1 MPNDAPRIISKNRGK
16 STEIRHSVSDWAR
29 STASNGQSKYSTSD
43 DISQAWGPNYRGA
56 TFVAAA
62 FHNAGVFDDN
72 FIKGNG
78 WKNGAGY
85 LQPLLSSNVNFQNIS
100 NKVDA
105 SRCSD
110 LEEGDILIDSNL
122 TESAIYTGEC
132 TIAQASDGKNGKIA
146 GGGVKVVNYYNAP
159 WSYIYR
165 YEANPGKQD
174 FPTPAPS
181 PRPPDKPGFNNRPQY
196 TQLNPSVASVIRDD
210 LTCKESDL
218 SDLEKKYCSMT
229 VVGNE
234 NDLLNTVGNV
244 ISTVYT
250 WVGIIA
256 VIMIIIGGIMYSTS
270 AGNPKKVKTAK
281 DTIFY
286 ALIGLIVALSAFAIT
301 NFVLRSL

>member
-1 MPNDAPRIISKNRGK
+1 M
-16 STEIRHSVSDWAR
+16 
-29 STASNGQSKYSTSD
+29 
-43 DISQAWGPNYRGA
+43 
-56 TFVAAA
+56 
-62 FHNAGVFDDN
+62 
-72 FIKGNG
+72 
-78 WKNGAGY
+78 
-85 LQPLLSSNVNFQNIS
+85 
-100 NKVDA
+100 
-105 SRCSD
+105 
-110 LEEGDILIDSNL
+110 
-122 TESAIYTGEC
+122 
-132 TIAQASDGKNGKIA
+132 
-146 GGGVKVVNYYNAP
+146 
-159 WSYIYR
+159 
-165 YEANPGKQD
+165 
-174 FPTPAPS
+174 
-181 PRPPDKPGFNNRPQY
+181 
-196 TQLNPSVASVIRDD
+196 IRDD